1 MQNQK
6 GFMMES
12 MRNQKGFTMIEL
24 IIVIVI
30 IGLLAAVAIPKYV
43 DMRTQAGKAQADG
56 VYGAAQ
62 GAAAINFAKQLVGVT
77 PYTAI
82 TDGASLLAAMEGTP
96 AGWAPGAGALA
107 NTISTTING
116 TVYTITVAP
125 VEDATQKAGLTLTP

>member
-1 MQNQK
+1 MRNQK

-56 VYGAAQ
+56 VFGAAQ
-62 GAAAINFAKQLVGVT
+62 GAAAINFAKQLVGAPGWVAVDT
-77 PYTAI
+77 GQHLF
-82 TDGASLLAAMEGTP
+82 DAMEGEP
-96 AGWAPGAGALA
+96 AGWSAPVAAPT
-107 NTISTTING
+107 TITSTING
-116 TVYTITVAP
+116 TVYTITINP

>member
-1 MQNQK
+1 MRNQK

-56 VYGAAQ
+56 VFGAAQ
-62 GAAAINFAKQLVGVT
+62 GAAAINFAKQLVGVV

-82 TDGASLLAAMEGTP
+82 DSGANLLAAMEGTP
-96 AGWAPGAGALA
+96 AGWSDAGA
-107 NTISTTING
+107 TITSTING

-125 VEDATQKAGLTLTP
+125 IESPGVKAVLTLTP